1 MAQHKA
7 LKDAIREKANRER
20 LMKMMHEQMKASYQ
34 RGLLVGSRSMLKVI
48 GNKIAEMDK
57 SPEERLTE
65 IMKIIN
71 NMLGMTDKT
80 EEEEREKINALINEK
95 HEVNDEVL
103 AGIIDKA
110 TEIREEDK
118 KAEDDD
124 DE

>member
-34 RGLLVGSRSMLKVI
+34 RGLLIGSRSMLKVI
-48 GNKIAEMDK
+48 GDKIAEMDK
-57 SPEERLTE
+57 TPEERLTE
-65 IMKIIN
+65 VMKIIN
-71 NMLGMTDKT
+71 NLLGMTDKT
-80 EEEEREKINALINEK
+80 EEQERERIDDLINDK

-103 AGIIDKA
+103 SQIIDKA

-118 KAEDDD
+118 KDEDDD
-124 DE
+124 E